1 MTPVDELTRD
11 REQRLLNQSAFPR
24 SFVSCSCER
33 GCLVCAHTGLVSR
46 AEAKQF
52 GHRDPAPTAS
62 ASRDLRERMAAR
74 NSLLERRDLGVIPHC
89 GRPEVRVRRRPARR
103 V

>member
-1 MTPVDELTRD
+1 MTAVDELTRD
-11 REQRLLNQSAFPR
+11 RERRLLNQSAFPR

-52 GHRDPAPTAS
+52 GHRDPASTTS
-62 ASRDLRERMAAR
+62 A
-74 NSLLERRDLGVIPHC
+74 
-89 GRPEVRVRRRPARR
+89 
-103 V
+103 